1 VHGEAREQVASE
13 QRAQGN
19 VMAGAPDAG
28 QGVALEVYAHVL
40 GVAGPRA
47 RETPTGAA
55 ARLSRVRR
63 HVIVGAA
70 VFVVALVG
78 LALLRSG
85 ASLHPPLPKRDATRA
100 AMRDKR
106 VSGYL
111 RTHAWTG
118 VHVIP
123 FDQHDWRVTYTDGPR
138 AVLDAA
144 VGPRG
149 EVDAV
154 EMRPPGSHPPGSKT
168 VWSPAVLL
176 LFAALFMLALA
187 RRPLASLQNADV
199 LVIAVGFT
207 LSALLLD
214 ARLVGPHVFTGAA
227 TLAWIAVRCAQ
238 AGFGRTRARVVTT
251 AQPSIVTLACAGT
264 AVAVL
269 MLVVTATSPSDVA
282 LAHLLGATQLNHG
295 GVPYGHLPDLV
306 VHGDTYPLLSYVL
319 FMPAAAISP
328 VRDAFDSLDGALW
341 TNAVAVLAAAALA
354 WRFMGR
360 VHALAWLAFPPVLLA
375 AAGGGNDVPA
385 ALFVVAAVVA
395 YGRPLLTVA
404 LLTLAGWVKVVP
416 AAGLVAVLVRRRT
429 RAGVLTAA
437 AIVVAGLLALI
448 AIGGTTAFADA
459 LRGMRFQFVRGSW
472 YSIWQQSGT
481 RTLQL
486 AFQAATVAYAA
497 VIAMYVHA
505 NRTTVTRTQ
514 AFAFGGSLVA
524 LLQIGA
530 NYWTY
535 AYLPWLF
542 PFILVALFP
551 PAPPRSQPRAPLA
564 P

>member
-1 VHGEAREQVASE
+1 
-13 QRAQGN
+13 
-19 VMAGAPDAG
+19 
-28 QGVALEVYAHVL
+28 
-40 GVAGPRA
+40 
-47 RETPTGAA
+47 
-55 ARLSRVRR
+55 VRR
-63 HVIVGAA
+63 PLILGAA
-70 VFVVALVG
+70 VFVLALAG

-85 ASLHPPLPKRDATRA
+85 SSLHPPLPKGQAAPA
-100 AMRDKR
+100 AMRNPG
-106 VSGYL
+106 VAGYL
-111 RTHAWTG
+111 HTHAWTD
-118 VHVIP
+118 VRVIP
-123 FDQHDWRVTYTDGPR
+123 FDQRHWRVTYTDGPR

-144 VGPRG
+144 VGAHG
-149 EVDAV
+149 QVDAV
-154 EMRPPGSHPPGSKT
+154 ETRPPGSHLPGSKT
-168 VWSPAVLL
+168 VWSPLLLL
-176 LFAALFMLALA
+176 LFAALFVLALA
-187 RRPLASLQNADV
+187 RRPLVSLQNADV
-199 LVIAVGFT
+199 VVIAVGFT
-207 LSALLLD
+207 VAALLLD
-214 ARLVGPHVFTGAA
+214 ARLVALHVFIGAA
-227 TLAWIAVRCAQ
+227 TLAWVAVRCAQ
-238 AGFGRTRARVVTT
+238 TGFGLTRRRSVTT
-251 AQPSIVTLACAGT
+251 ARPSIATLACAGT

-269 MLVVTATSPSDVA
+269 MLVLTATSPSDVA

-295 GVPYGHLPDLV
+295 KVPYGHLPDLV

-354 WRFMGR
+354 WRFMGG
-360 VHALAWLAFPPVLLA
+360 VHALAWLAFPPGLLA
-375 AAGGGNDVPA
+375 AARGSDDVPA

-395 YGRPLLTVA
+395 YGRPLLTVV

-416 AAGLVAVLVRRRT
+416 AAGLVAVLARRRT
-429 RAGVLTAA
+429 IAGALTAA

-459 LRGMRFQFVRGSW
+459 LRAMRFQFVRGSW
-472 YSIWQQSGT
+472 YSIWQQTGT

-486 AFQAATVAYAA
+486 AFQAATVAFAA
-497 VIAMYVHA
+497 VVAMYVHA
-505 NRTTVTRTQ
+505 HRATVTRTQ
-514 AFAFGGSLVA
+514 VFAFGGSLVA